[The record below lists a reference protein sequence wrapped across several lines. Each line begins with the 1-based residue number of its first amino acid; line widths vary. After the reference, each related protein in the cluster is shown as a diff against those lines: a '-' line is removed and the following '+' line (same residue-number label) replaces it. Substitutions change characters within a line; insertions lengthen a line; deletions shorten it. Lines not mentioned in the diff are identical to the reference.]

1 MKPKDSQRD
10 DSHTLFN
17 SEEASSARRFNLLS
31 RFFDLESDNDNFITS
46 TNILQK
52 YLNATLKW

>member
-31 RFFDLESDNDNFITS
+31 RFFDLESDKVIFTAS
-46 TNILQK
+46 TNILEINL
-52 YLNATLKW
+52 YATLKW

>member
-1 MKPKDSQRD
+1 MKPRDSQRD

-17 SEEASSARRFNLLS
+17 SEVASSARIFNLLS
-31 RFFDLESDNDNFITS
+31 RFFDLESDNAIFITS
-46 TNILQK
+46 TNILQR